1 MLSQKLCPPGYNYLG
16 LPRVTSRGGGLG
28 LIFKEEYDVSL
39 YSKLDANFKSFEFLP
54 IKVKVTYEEF
64 LLVILYRPPPSPKNK
79 LTGAMFLEEF
89 NDFVGK
95 IAIMHERIVLIGD
108 FNIHW
113 ELPDKKVVQN
123 FAVMLQSAGLHQHVT
138 TATHQSG
145 HTLDLVITRTGDS
158 IISSCEVQ
166 NDVIADHFSINC
178 KLELSKPRPRPEYKQ
193 IWRFHELF
201 GKDLGASVSKF

>member
-1 MLSQKLCPPGYNYLG
+1 M
-16 LPRVTSRGGGLG
+16 
-28 LIFKEEYDVSL
+28 
-39 YSKLDANFKSFEFLP
+39 YSKLDARFKSFEFLP

-95 IAIMHERIVLIGD
+95 IATMHERKVLIGD

-113 ELPDKKVVQN
+113 ESPDKKVVQN

-166 NDVIADHFSINC
+166 NDEIADHFSKNC
-178 KLELSKPRPRPEYKQ
+178 KLELSKPRPRPEHKQ
-193 IWRFHELF
+193 IRRFHKMKNELF
-201 GKDLGASVSKF
+201 GKDLGASVSKFKELS